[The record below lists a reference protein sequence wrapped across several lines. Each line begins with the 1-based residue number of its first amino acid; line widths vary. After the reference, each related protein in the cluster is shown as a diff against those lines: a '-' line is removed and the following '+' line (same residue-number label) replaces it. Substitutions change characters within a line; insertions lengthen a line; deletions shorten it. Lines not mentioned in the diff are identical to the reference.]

1 MRDDSTRYKRSQI
14 VGEEW
19 ALLIICRMTQ
29 VGELRRRIA
38 LSRDLPSDRL
48 KLVLRGKTLHDK
60 QSADSVED
68 ATVRLSHGGMEK

>member
-1 MRDDSTRYKRSQI
+1 
-14 VGEEW
+14 
-19 ALLIICRMTQ
+19 MTQ

-48 KLVLRGKTLHDK
+48 KLILRGKTLHDK

-68 ATVRLSHGGMEK
+68 ATVRLSHGGMEN